1 MKKSF
6 LDEKY
11 RPTGESISKESKIS
25 VLCGIISLLAYGI
38 LVLISYKMQGNAG
51 KYLGFLGWMLIFVSI
66 SGGYYAI
73 DALNQPNGRVDVK
86 VLGLILNG
94 VMLFVLLAMFVGG
107 II

>member
-1 MKKSF
+1 MRKSF

-25 VLCGIISLLAYGI
+25 VACGMSSILVYGI
-38 LVLISYKMQGNAG
+38 LILISYKMQGNAG
-51 KYLGFLGWMLIFVSI
+51 KYLGFLGWMLVFVTI
-66 SGGYYAI
+66 LGGYYAI

-94 VMLFVLLAMFVGG
+94 VMLFILLAMLVGG
-107 II
+107 IV